1 MLNDTTKTLAE
12 ALDAQIARAQQ
23 GPWVPACG
31 GTEVAFRHGHY
42 RYQYMFQ
49 ASTRTHA
56 YYCLDTDLI
65 LNDDEADRLFGH

>member
-1 MLNDTTKTLAE
+1 MTLYE
-12 ALDAQIARAQQ
+12 ALEAKRAQDER

-31 GTEVAFRHGHY
+31 GTEVPFKLGHY

-56 YYCLDTDLI
+56 LLCLDTDLF
-65 LNDDEADRLFGH
+65 LSDAEADRLLA